1 VRDAIAGAAA
11 VGLLLNLRVQEAHR
25 MSCSWGPRLILGIVV
40 VHAFI
45 VTSVVAAAPT
55 SSSSCV
61 AGQTLPSNIHLFQLS
76 DVTGEMLEHSST
88 FRQQCGTIVAAGR
101 RVRISV
107 RIDQMPVTGPRAR
120 AVVHRFAYGFLDVEI
135 TIAFGAN
142 YVELLAH
149 ELEHVREQLE
159 NLDLCGEEMKG
170 RASRDASGVFET
182 DRAAQAGRLVWSEV
196 QASLRSQAATHAKT
210 R

>member
-1 VRDAIAGAAA
+1 MRDAIARDPA
-11 VGLLLNLRVQEAHR
+11 VRLLLNLRVQEAHR
-25 MSCSWGPRLILGIVV
+25 MLRSWGPRLSVSFFLVHTVIV
-40 VHAFI
+40 APA
-45 VTSVVAAAPT
+45 VAAAQT
-55 SSSSCV
+55 SSSPCIS
-61 AGQTLPSNIHLFQLS
+61 GQTLPSNFHLVLLNELI
-76 DVTGEMLEHSST
+76 GEMLEHSAT
-88 FRQQCGTIVAAGR
+88 FRRQCETIVAAGR

-107 RIDQMPVTGPRAR
+107 RIDQLPTTGPRAR
-120 AVVHRFAYGFLDVEI
+120 AVVRRFAYGFLDVDI

-159 NLDLCGEEMKG
+159 NIDLSAEEMKG
-170 RASRDASGVFET
+170 HASRDASGVFET

-196 QASLRSQAATHAKT
+196 QASLRPPTTTHAKT

>member
-1 VRDAIAGAAA
+1 
-11 VGLLLNLRVQEAHR
+11 
-25 MSCSWGPRLILGIVV
+25 MSRSWGPRLSVSLFV

-45 VTSVVAAAPT
+45 AAPVVAAAQT
-55 SSSSCV
+55 SSSPCV
-61 AGQTLPSNIHLFQLS
+61 AGQTLPSNFHLSLLS
-76 DVTGEMLEHSST
+76 DLIAEMLEHSST
-88 FRQQCGTIVAAGR
+88 FRRQCERIVAAGP

-107 RIDQMPVTGPRAR
+107 RIDRMPVTGPRAR
-120 AVVHRFAYGFLDVEI
+120 AVVRRFAYGFLDVDI

-159 NLDLCGEEMKG
+159 NIDLCAEEMKG
-170 RASRDASGVFET
+170 HASRDASGVFET

-196 QASLRSQAATHAKT
+196 QASLRPRTATHAKT